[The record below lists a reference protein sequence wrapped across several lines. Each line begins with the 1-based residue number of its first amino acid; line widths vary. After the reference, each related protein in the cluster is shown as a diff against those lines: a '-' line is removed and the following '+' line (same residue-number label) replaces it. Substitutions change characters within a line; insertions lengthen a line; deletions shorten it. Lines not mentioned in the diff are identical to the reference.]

1 MNVRQGHRRFD
12 TLVTFGHMLQDLIL
26 KSKILQVSLRPAH
39 FQQVPFAIRIDP
51 EIEVL
56 KTWKGQCCALQAI
69 QLKGDISS
77 LTARYYYL
85 WIPGAH
91 DNLLAHLFT

>member
-1 MNVRQGHRRFD
+1 M
-12 TLVTFGHMLQDLIL
+12 FGHILQDFLL
-26 KSKILQVSLRPAH
+26 KSKVLLVRIRTTYLQKKSSLLR
-39 FQQVPFAIRIDP
+39 FDS